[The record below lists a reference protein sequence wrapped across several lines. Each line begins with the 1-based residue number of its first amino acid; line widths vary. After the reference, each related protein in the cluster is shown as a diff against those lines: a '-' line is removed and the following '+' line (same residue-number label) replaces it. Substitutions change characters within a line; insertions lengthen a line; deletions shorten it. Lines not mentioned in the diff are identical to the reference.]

1 MGNETK
7 REWDRTKS
15 ENQPIPKSNTR
26 RYLGADGMGIE
37 IGIFIAAA
45 IVMLDAIV
53 FNGKKAAVTEF
64 ELALRMLCGI
74 KNNGDTISDHKHF
87 IGAASIRDAISNS
100 NQDRF
105 QKPMR
110 MLAADADEAVNGI
123 YFEAE
128 MPAYRDAIVTA
139 LAAASKSISEAVP
152 METEADGIDALLPLY
167 NLLNGLDGKNP
178 ETEKAET
185 RFPKRLEAVAKSMGI
200 SLNGFIDNGSNTRR
214 KFETAYAKA
223 EAVNGDAWKKR
234 DRK

>member
-1 MGNETK
+1 MGNATQ
-7 REWDRTKS
+7 WDRTAS
-15 ENQPIPKSNTR
+15 ENREMAKSNCR
-26 RYLGADGMGIE
+26 RYLGADGKGIE

-74 KNNGDTISDHKHF
+74 KNNGDTRADHKHF

-100 NQDRF
+100 NADRF

-110 MLAADADEAVNGI
+110 MLAASAEQAVDGIKTEA
-123 YFEAE
+123 A

-139 LAAASKSISEAVP
+139 LRAASKSIAEAVP

-167 NLLNGLDGKNP
+167 NLLNGIDGKNP
-178 ETEKAET
+178 ETERAET
-185 RFPKRLEAVAKSMGI
+185 RFPKRLEAVANAMGI
-200 SLNGFIDNGSNTRR
+200 SLNGYIDNGNTRR
-214 KFETAYAKA
+214 NFELAYAKA
-223 EAVNGDAWKKR
+223 EIANGEAWKKR

>member
-1 MGNETK
+1 MA
-7 REWDRTKS
+7 
-15 ENQPIPKSNTR
+15 KSNCR
-26 RYLGADGMGIE
+26 RYLGADGKGIE

-74 KNNGDTISDHKHF
+74 KNNGDTRADHKHF

-100 NQDRF
+100 NADRF

-110 MLAADADEAVNGI
+110 MLAASAEQAVDGIKTEA
-123 YFEAE
+123 A

-139 LAAASKSISEAVP
+139 LRAASKSISDAVP
-152 METEADGIDALLPLY
+152 METEADGIDAMMPLY

-178 ETEKAET
+178 ETERAET
-185 RFPKRLEAVAKSMGI
+185 RFPKRLEAVANAMGI
-200 SLNGFIDNGSNTRR
+200 SLNGYIDNGNTRR
-214 KFETAYAKA
+214 NFELAYAKA
-223 EAVNGDAWKKR
+223 EIANGEAWKKR